1 MAIFPQ
7 GYTRTLE
14 RARRARDG
22 GAEVRVLEQ
31 LHRCLEDDHL
41 VWHNVA
47 VGPKQREPDV
57 VILHPSRGLLVL
69 EVKGWAPQAMLHA
82 TPHQVSLQRPS
93 GPREVPHPLQQ
104 ARAYIS
110 ELVSCM
116 QDDPGLQQ
124 TQGPHA
130 GSFILPWGFG
140 CVMAQVDRAKIT
152 DPQWEALFP
161 RHLTLTKDDLAH
173 DLDPASFQER
183 LWGMFTV
190 RFRHTLTLP
199 QRDRIRWHLFPELR
213 MPTQPGLFAIDETQ
227 PELPPAEALLQV
239 MDLQQEQ
246 LARSLGGGHR
256 VVHGVA
262 GSGKSM
268 ILVHRAQQLA
278 EAARPDRPVLVL
290 CYNKALSVRLG
301 AVLRQRGVDERVQ
314 VRTFHSWCHDMAH
327 SYQVDIPRGADGKT
341 DFDGLTARVVQ
352 AVDRGRI
359 PRGQYLA
366 VLIDEA
372 HDFEDAWLRLAPQ
385 LVDPATQALLV
396 LYDDA
401 QSIYR
406 RPRRNFSFASV
417 GIRAQG
423 RTSVLKVNYRNTS
436 EVLQL
441 ATRTA
446 ADLLG
451 GRNPQ
456 QDDDGDIAHLHP
468 VAGGRHGK
476 EPRLLRCTSPRDEA
490 DEVAQ
495 RVQAALE
502 AGVSP
507 DGIGLI
513 ARSWRLLEPVA
524 WFLQRRQ
531 IPAQRL
537 KDARDWEPDSVKLT
551 TLHACKGLEFHTAIV
566 IGLQALPD
574 ARAEPEEEWRL
585 LYVAMTRA
593 THELLL
599 SASGNSLAVQRVS
612 EALGG
617 ARTAQTEKRHA
628 A

>member
-14 RARRARDG
+14 RARRVRDG

-31 LHRCLEDDHL
+31 LHRCLEDDYL

-47 VGPKQREPDV
+47 VGPKQREPDI

-69 EVKGWAPQAMLHA
+69 EVKGWKLQHMLRA
-82 TPHQVSLQRPS
+82 TPSQVTLNRESGQR
-93 GPREVPHPLQQ
+93 ELPHPLQQ
-104 ARAYIS
+104 ARGYIT
-110 ELVSCM
+110 ELVSFM

-124 TQGPHA
+124 QEGSHA
-130 GSFILPWGFG
+130 GNFILPWGYG
-140 CVMAQVDRAKIT
+140 CVMAQVERAQIT
-152 DPQWEALFP
+152 DPRWDTLFP
-161 RHLTLTKDDLAH
+161 PHLTLTKEDLAD
-173 DLDPASFQER
+173 DLDPAAFQER
-183 LWGMFTV
+183 LWGMFSV
-190 RFRHTLTLP
+190 HFPHTLTLP

-213 MPTQPGLFAIDETQ
+213 MPTQAGLFIVDDAQ

-239 MDLQQEQ
+239 MDLHQEQ
-246 LARSLGGGHR
+246 LARSLGEGHR

-268 ILVHRAQQLA
+268 ILIYRAQQLA
-278 EAARPDRPVLVL
+278 DAARPDRPVLVL
-290 CYNKALSVRLG
+290 CYNKALSVRLE

-314 VRTFHSWCHDMAH
+314 VRTFHSWCFDMAR
-327 SYQVDIPRGADGKT
+327 SYQVDIARLPNGKP
-341 DFDGLTARVVQ
+341 DYDGLAARIVE

-359 PRGQYLA
+359 PKGQYAAL
-366 VLIDEA
+366 LIDEA
-372 HDFEDAWLRLAPQ
+372 HDFDDAWLRLAPQ
-385 LVDPATQALLV
+385 LVDPNTQSLLV

-406 RPRRNFSFASV
+406 KPRRNFSFASV

-446 ADLLG
+446 GDLLA

-456 QDDDGDIAHLHP
+456 QEDDDIAHMHP
-468 VAGGRHGK
+468 IAGGRHGD
-476 EPRLLRCTSPRDEA
+476 PPLLLRCQSAQEEA

-495 RVQAALE
+495 RVMAALE
-502 AGVSP
+502 RGISP
-507 DGIGLI
+507 ESIGII
-513 ARSWRLLEPVA
+513 ARNRYLLDPIEA
-524 WFLQRRQ
+524 ALKRRKV
-531 IPAQRL
+531 ITQRL
-537 KDARDWEPDSVKLT
+537 KEAREWAPDSVKLAS
-551 TLHACKGLEFHTAIV
+551 LHACKGLEFHTAIV

-599 SASGNSLAVQRVS
+599 SASGDSLAVQRVS

-617 ARTAQTEKRHA
+617 ACTAQTDKRQA